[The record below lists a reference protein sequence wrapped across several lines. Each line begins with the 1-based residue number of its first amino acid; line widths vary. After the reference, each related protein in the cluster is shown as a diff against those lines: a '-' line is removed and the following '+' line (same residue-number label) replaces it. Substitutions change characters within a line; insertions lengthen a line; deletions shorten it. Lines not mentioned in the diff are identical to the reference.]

1 MEESSINEGG
11 WVKIFRR
18 FLKWEW
24 YDDTHM
30 VRLFLHILLK
40 ANYEDRRWHGMVIKR
55 GQMVTS
61 SLRLAQETHI
71 SRQSIR
77 TCLARLRDT
86 QEITTLST
94 NKYIII
100 TVCRFDSY
108 QVVNDVDQPTNN
120 QQLTNKQPT
129 TNQQLTSNQ
138 PHLKNIRNK
147 EIKKERKNNKD
158 LIDIKSSSGADTPD
172 PQKTPTDYRALISF
186 FNRTMDGAN
195 AIIPRCKSC
204 EGKRREFVN
213 GRLREHGRDAV
224 YEMITKAAASDFLNG
239 KNKRT
244 WVADFEW
251 LFRPTNFQKVLE
263 GNYDNKKPGTTDYE
277 REKRYKDAAG
287 LVDRLLAEDD
297 AREA

>member
-120 QQLTNKQPT
+120 QQLTN
-129 TNQQLTSNQ
+129 N
-138 PHLKNIRNK
+138 
-147 EIKKERKNNKD
+147 
-158 LIDIKSSSGADTPD
+158 
-172 PQKTPTDYRALISF
+172 
-186 FNRTMDGAN
+186 
-195 AIIPRCKSC
+195 
-204 EGKRREFVN
+204 
-213 GRLREHGRDAV
+213 
-224 YEMITKAAASDFLNG
+224 
-239 KNKRT
+239 
-244 WVADFEW
+244 
-251 LFRPTNFQKVLE
+251 
-263 GNYDNKKPGTTDYE
+263 
-277 REKRYKDAAG
+277 
-287 LVDRLLAEDD
+287 
-297 AREA
+297 